1 METQLMAA
9 RRARGWSQLR
19 VVVELESRGARR
31 RLAMPSRTSLKTQL
45 SRWENGHVRPHEPY
59 VGLLAEIYEL
69 TPAQLG
75 LVARSD
81 LHLPSQRSGGGG
93 SLPLLTAEAIDCMD
107 EIRLQYARTDNT
119 VGPTYLL
126 QLAAQHVSLLEPT
139 LLATRGRLRTEA
151 LRLCSQ
157 FSELAGWLCQD
168 AGDLSAAEKWTDLAL
183 DFAEER
189 GDPKQRAYV
198 LTRKSGITLERHEH
212 ARSISLALAAAH
224 EIERLPPQLASLVM
238 RQQAL
243 SYAVSGDVPASKSAA
258 SRAVETV
265 LSVGPE
271 DVEYAYATPAYVL
284 METGASAFH
293 VRRLDLAATR
303 LSQAAAQWSDGFA
316 RDQGL
321 CLARLAVVEVS
332 RGNVELAVAV
342 GRDAVATCLK
352 ADSAR
357 TRAVLRSLKELLA
370 PYDRVDSVSELQQE
384 LSQAV

>member
-1 METQLMAA
+1 METQLTAA

-93 SLPLLTAEAIDCMD
+93 PLPLLTAEAIDCMD

-139 LLATRGRLRTEA
+139 LLATRGSVRAEA

-224 EIERLPPQLASLVM
+224 EIERLRS
-238 RQQAL
+238 
-243 SYAVSGDVPASKSAA
+243 SAA
-258 SRAVETV
+258 RPLTCARGSPNDAADSRA
-265 LSVGPE
+265 
-271 DVEYAYATPAYVL
+271 AK
-284 METGASAFH
+284 MH
-293 VRRLDLAATR
+293 V
-303 LSQAAAQWSDGFA
+303 
-316 RDQGL
+316 
-321 CLARLAVVEVS
+321 
-332 RGNVELAVAV
+332 
-342 GRDAVATCLK
+342 
-352 ADSAR
+352 
-357 TRAVLRSLKELLA
+357 
-370 PYDRVDSVSELQQE
+370 
-384 LSQAV
+384 